1 MAKKALIAGATGLI
15 GKELLALLLADPT
28 YEQVI
33 ALVRKPL
40 PIQHKKFVQ
49 QLTDFDHLE
58 EVSEHLRDV
67 ADVFCTL
74 GTTIKVAKTKEAFR
88 KVDYEYPVRL
98 AQLAMQNEVQQFLIV
113 TSMGANRDSGIFYN
127 QVKGEVEEE
136 IRGIGLPASHIF
148 RPSLLLGDRAES
160 RLGEQIGSVLAR
172 VLSPFMVG
180 GLHKYRPIHVKTV
193 AQAMVHTARSQVKG
207 EHVYLSEEIANRGN
221 AKKAADS
228 TQPP

>member
-15 GKELLALLLADPT
+15 GKEVLALLLADPH

-33 ALVRKPL
+33 ALVRRPL
-40 PIQHKKFVQ
+40 PIQHTKLVQ

-58 EVSEHLRDV
+58 EVSELFGGA

-74 GTTIKVAKTKEAFR
+74 GTTIKAAKTKESFR

-98 AQLAMQNEVQQFLIV
+98 AHLAMQNGAHQFLIV

-127 QVKGEVEEE
+127 QVKGQVEEE
-136 IRGIGLPASHIF
+136 IRGIGLPALHIF

-172 VLSPFMVG
+172 VLTPIMVG
-180 GLHKYRPIHVKTV
+180 GLRKYRPIHVKTV
-193 AQAMVHTARSQVKG
+193 ARAMVLTARTQAKG
-207 EHVYLSEEIANRGN
+207 QHVYSSGEIAKLG
-221 AKKAADS
+221 
-228 TQPP
+228 